1 MQMWQWDPFCSPTQ
15 TECPVA
21 EPGIVRVAPNKT
33 YAALKGRGQVKLARS
48 EMQELCLTVGSKE
61 TERKA
66 GPYIRRDLLLQS
78 CDPKNEAMVWGL
90 VI

>member
-1 MQMWQWDPFCSPTQ
+1 M
-15 TECPVA
+15 CPEA
-21 EPGIVRVAPNKT
+21 EPGSVEVAPNKT
-33 YAALKGRGQVKLARS
+33 YAALTGKGRVKLAES
-48 EMQELCLTVGSKE
+48 EMQQLCLTVGSKE

-78 CDPKNEAMVWGL
+78 CDPNKETMVWNL